1 MRLGLC
7 ENTKNGYAAKSKR
20 LDGERYMLVEMALGD
35 AYGAGWEFV
44 TPEVAKAKGM
54 VNDTE
59 TYYKHPEIDIGGGR
73 YTDDTQMTIC
83 IAEALLAGGEFLPEE
98 LAPRVFDTFTRD
110 PRKGYG
116 SRFYELLTTVKS
128 GEELLQRLDPNS
140 TRSGAAMRVGPIGLY
155 KDLKMVKRLSIL
167 QAMLTHDTPEGMG
180 AACAV
185 ALMNHYFAY
194 RLGPKSEVGDFICD
208 HHQGWAWNEDWDEW
222 VSVQGI
228 PCAHAAITAVRRGN
242 SLREVLRIAVSFGG
256 DVDTVSAIAMFAA
269 SLTEMPDDLPP
280 ALYRNLEQGPY
291 GGGYLVELDKKL
303 LTFARAQGAK
313 V

>member
-1 MRLGLC
+1 
-7 ENTKNGYAAKSKR
+7 
-20 LDGERYMLVEMALGD
+20 MLVEMAIGD
-35 AYGAGWEFV
+35 AYGAGFEFI
-44 TPEVAKAKGM
+44 TPEVQKAHGM

-59 TYYKHPEIDIGGGR
+59 TYYKNPQIDIGEGR
-73 YTDDTQMTIC
+73 YTDDTQMSIA

-98 LAPRVFDTFTRD
+98 LAPRFFETFRRD
-110 PRKGYG
+110 PRRGYG
-116 SRFYELLTTVKS
+116 SKFYELLTTVES
-128 GEELLQRLDPNS
+128 GEELHRRLVPNS
-140 TRSGAAMRVGPIGLY
+140 TRSGGAMRVGPIGLY
-155 KDLKMVKRLSIL
+155 KDLKMVKGLSIL
-167 QAMLTHDTPEGMG
+167 QATLTHDTPEGMG

-208 HHQGWAWNEDWDEW
+208 HHHGWAWDEDWDDW

-228 PCAHAAITAVRRGN
+228 PCAHAAITAVRRGK

-256 DVDTVSAIAMFAA
+256 DVDTVAAIAMFAA

-280 ALYRNLEQGPY
+280 SLYRNLEQGTY

-303 LTFARAQGAK
+303 LDFARKQGAK
-313 V
+313 L